1 MTIVVVAVADA
12 NPGIDG
18 DVDASVMNFL
28 FHPRA
33 RDRWGANQ
41 RRTKMRWN
49 ITISQTNKPTN
60 KRRTTIDERTT
71 NGYCYY
77 YYWYYYGIGGT

>member
-18 DVDASVMNFL
+18 DVDASVINFL

-49 ITISQTNKPTN
+49 ITISQMNKQTNKQTN
-60 KRRTTIDERTT
+60 DETDKRTT

-77 YYWYYYGIGGT
+77 YRIGGT